1 MNQKL
6 GMIEFFAMEAGE
18 YLDRLDQIVST
29 REPPN
34 GEEFQR
40 VTRALRGAAL
50 MANQQP
56 LAAAAGAFEHLA
68 RAVREGSRAWDEAT
82 RQLVIRA
89 VDDFRKLVRAA
100 GNWTEAES
108 GTARDLGAQLATAAG
123 RPRPST
129 AQRAS
134 ERQLDSGTRAF
145 VAREGATLASALDRA
160 SKMLGQNPQ
169 APDPLQS
176 VTSAM
181 QPLRGLAS
189 LSDLPPM
196 ADVLDGVDLAVTE
209 VTRDTA
215 LRADAGAVF
224 AAAAR
229 AVSQTTREVATDGRA
244 NADGP
249 EVLAFAQTLRA
260 LLGLDQGVVPIE
272 QMYFD
277 DAGPHV
283 LSRGTPPVGRSALG
297 DVELVSHG
305 EHLRQAADA
314 IERAT
319 GEAQRALRTLALAG
333 TLRALESAGGSA
345 LADAAGTFA
354 RACRGALAAGTPN
367 ENPAAF
373 ATSLRDAST
382 VLSAAASGNAAELAR
397 QLETVARQL
406 APGAPPAPAE
416 RAPASEAKTP
426 APPARS
432 APAKASAPAATT
444 TGDDE
449 ESADLAGS
457 FTRLERYLD
466 QLGLGDASIDELLA
480 GPPAA
485 PTPAAPTAAP
495 ATVGTEQDIVPI
507 ESLCFSGSAALARAL
522 ELKDTVQTAVA
533 EHRPDALDLLEE
545 VFDLVRLSTNA

>member
-29 REPPN
+29 RPAPN

-68 RAVREGSRAWDEAT
+68 RAVREGGRAWDEAT
-82 RQLVIRA
+82 RQLTVRA
-89 VDDFRKLVRAA
+89 IDDFRKLVRAA
-100 GNWTEAES
+100 ANWTEAES
-108 GTARDLGAQLATAAG
+108 TLARDLGAQLASAAG

-129 AQRAS
+129 ATRTS
-134 ERQLDSGTRAF
+134 DRQLDSGTRAF

-160 SKMLGQNPQ
+160 SKMLAQNP
-169 APDPLQS
+169 AARDPLLS
-176 VTSAM
+176 VTTAM

-196 ADVLDGVDLAVTE
+196 ADVLDGVDIAVTE
-209 VTRDTA
+209 IQRD
-215 LRADAGAVF
+215 REPKSDAGAVF

-229 AVSQTTREVATDGRA
+229 AVSQTTREVAADGRA

-249 EVLAFAQTLRA
+249 DVQAFAQALGV
-260 LLGLDQGVVPIE
+260 LLGLDQDIVPIE
-272 QMYFD
+272 KMYFD

-283 LSRGTPPVGRSALG
+283 LARGTPPVGRAALG

-305 EHLRQAADA
+305 EHLRQVADA
-314 IERAT
+314 IERAS

-345 LADAAGTFA
+345 LAEAAGTFA
-354 RACRGALAAGTPN
+354 RACRRALSVGA
-367 ENPAAF
+367 PAQAPDAF
-373 ATSLRDAST
+373 AAHLRDAGA
-382 VLSAAASGNAAELAR
+382 VLREAASGNAANLAA
-397 QLETVARQL
+397 QLDGVTRAM
-406 APGAPPAPAE
+406 APGVAPAAPTTSAAPAGVPPTTEPAPA
-416 RAPASEAKTP
+416 
-426 APPARS
+426 
-432 APAKASAPAATT
+432 
-444 TGDDE
+444 DE
-449 ESADLAGS
+449 ERADLAAS
-457 FTRLERYLD
+457 FTTYERYVSE
-466 QLGLGDASIDELLA
+466 LGLGNASIEELLA

-485 PTPAAPTAAP
+485 PAASAPTAP
-495 ATVGTEQDIVPI
+495 AGATRAEEEIVPI
-507 ESLCFSGSAALARAL
+507 ESLCFRGSAALARAL
-522 ELKDTVQTAVA
+522 ELKPDLHTAVA
-533 EHRPDALDLLEE
+533 EGRPDALDLLEE
-545 VFDLVRLSTNA
+545 VFDLVRLSSNA